1 VNLLTTK
8 LAVFGLSAA
17 IAGFAGALA
26 AVHHGAAQA
35 SDFQMLM
42 GLPFLLLLVV
52 GGVGVVSG
60 ALLGGLLLQTF
71 TWLLVLFPNV
81 TINLGFTQFNLF
93 ETFGEIGP
101 GFAGI
106 GIGRQPEGV
115 IPNVSH
121 DFRERR
127 RKAAEGSDVDSPGVA
142 PPDTTAPTA
151 PTPPTPTARPDAPV
165 GGS

>member
-1 VNLLTTK
+1 
-8 LAVFGLSAA
+8 
-17 IAGFAGALA
+17 
-26 AVHHGAAQA
+26 
-35 SDFQMLM
+35 MLM

-60 ALLGGLLLQTF
+60 ALLGGFLLQTF

-81 TINLGFTQFNLF
+81 NINLGFAQFNLF
-93 ETFGEIGP
+93 ETFGKIGP

-121 DFRERR
+121 DVRERR
-127 RKAAEGSDVDSPGVA
+127 RKAREGSGGESAGATPTDTKA
-142 PPDTTAPTA
+142 PATSAT
-151 PTPPTPTARPDAPV
+151 TARPDAPV